1 MIDLW
6 NRKYQHVSEIH
17 DLEIDEYDALNWYD
31 MGWFALSP
39 PDDGLSTVTGEYVP
53 HIINDLQPT
62 YTLNP
67 LTVWYRFSL
76 KSS

>member
-1 MIDLW
+1 
-6 NRKYQHVSEIH
+6 
-17 DLEIDEYDALNWYD
+17 

-39 PDDGLSTVTGEYVP
+39 PDDGLSTVTVEYVP

>member
-17 DLEIDEYDALNWYD
+17 DLEIDEYDALNWYGMD
-31 MGWFALSP
+31 WFALSLT
-39 PDDGLSTVTGEYVP
+39 DDGLSTVTVEYVP
-53 HIINDLQPT
+53 HIINDLQPP
-62 YTLNP
+62 YTVNP
-67 LTVWYRFSL
+67 LTVWYRFAL

>member
-39 PDDGLSTVTGEYVP
+39 LDDGLSTVTVEYVP
-53 HIINDLQPT
+53 HIINDLKPT
-62 YTLNP
+62 YTFNP